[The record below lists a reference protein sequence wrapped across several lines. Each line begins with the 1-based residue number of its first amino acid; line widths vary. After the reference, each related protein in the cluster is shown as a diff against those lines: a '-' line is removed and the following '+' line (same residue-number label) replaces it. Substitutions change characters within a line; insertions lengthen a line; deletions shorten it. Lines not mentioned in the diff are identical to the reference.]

1 MRLLLE
7 LESIADAAYDLKY
20 YHKVQGLIYN
30 SLRDTKFSELHD
42 LKGYKYFCFSNIFP
56 IGDFKKG
63 DKRKLVISSPNS
75 LFIET
80 LKERLSQKYEIHIG
94 DLAFKITNMKTLELK
109 FPRRFTLINSTPI
122 ILRIKP
128 ENAQKFGITRKA
140 KEIYWR
146 PGDPIDLFIK
156 QLEENIIKKYT
167 YYNRVKLAQEFTI
180 FEILEFD
187 KAVVNHFIVNGR
199 EKMAF
204 GSIWKFKFNDLSY
217 NKQKKN
223 LLKFAVDC
231 GFGERNTF
239 GFGFMNVAREE
250 NG

>member
-1 MRLLLE
+1 MRLILD
-7 LESIADAAYDLKY
+7 LESIVDAAYDNKY

-30 SLRDTKFSELHD
+30 SVRDTKFSHLHD
-42 LKGYKYFCFSNIFP
+42 SGVYKYFCFSNIFP

-63 DKRKLVISSPNS
+63 DKRKLIISSPNS

-80 LKERLSQKYEIHIG
+80 LKEKLSQKEEIHIG

-109 FPRRFTLINSTPI
+109 FPRRFTLISATPI

-156 QLEENIIKKYT
+156 QLEENIIKKYN
-167 YYNRVKLAQEFTI
+167 YYNRVKLNEEFTL
-180 FEILEFD
+180 FEMLEF
-187 KAVVNHFIVNGR
+187 KKKVVAHFIVNGR
-199 EKMAF
+199 EKRAF
-204 GSIWKFKFNDLSY
+204 GSIWEFKFNDLIY
-217 NKQKKN
+217 NEQKKN
-223 LLKFAVDC
+223 VLKFAVDC

-239 GFGFMNVAREE
+239 GFGFMNVM
-250 NG
+250 

>member
-1 MRLLLE
+1 MRLMLN
-7 LESIADAAYDLKY
+7 LESVLDASYDYKY

-30 SLRDTKFSELHD
+30 SLRDTKFSHLHD
-42 LKGYKYFCFSNIFP
+42 SGVYKYFCFSNIFP

-63 DKRKLVISSPNS
+63 DKRKLIISSPNS

-80 LKERLSQKYEIHIG
+80 LKEKLSQKDEIHIG
-94 DLAFKITNMKTLELK
+94 DLAFRIDSMKTFEIK
-109 FPRRFTLINSTPI
+109 FPRRVTLINSTPI

-156 QLEENIIKKYT
+156 QLEDNIIKKYN
-167 YYNRVKLAQEFTI
+167 YYNRIKLTEEFPL

-199 EKMAF
+199 EKLAF

-217 NKQKKN
+217 DKQKKN

-239 GFGFMNVAREE
+239 GFGFMNV
-250 NG
+250 GK